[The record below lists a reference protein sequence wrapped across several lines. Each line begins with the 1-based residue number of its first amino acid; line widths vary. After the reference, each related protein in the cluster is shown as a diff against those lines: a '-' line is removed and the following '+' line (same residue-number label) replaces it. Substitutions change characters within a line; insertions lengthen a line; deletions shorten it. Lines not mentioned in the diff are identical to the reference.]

1 MSQHKKK
8 LSLELTVSLT
18 KACFLEILH
27 LILEF
32 VFLCEILFR
41 ILLLFIHYFIC
52 VESEYITWYSVLL
65 PGKPA
70 IKKI

>member
-1 MSQHKKK
+1 MGQSW
-8 LSLELTVSLT
+8 SLVL
-18 KACFLEILH
+18 FLEILH

-32 VFLCEILFR
+32 VFLGEILFW

-52 VESEYITWYSVLL
+52 VESEYITWYCVLL
-65 PGKPA
+65 TGKPA